1 MSTNYYMMTQ
11 DKTFVRKYFPNEYEI
26 VDEPYLGYEIH
37 IGKRSA
43 GWKPLFAR
51 HDKAYKSVREMK
63 EFIKEHED
71 YIRIFDE
78 YEREYNLE
86 ELEKELID
94 WGENQPST
102 YINFSLTGVN
112 NAISRFTNQFIN
124 NSKKEVNIITPMD
137 HLMYEKLTNGIVSQL
152 YSRDEDGYNFMKGEF
167 C

>member
-1 MSTNYYMMTQ
+1 MMTQ

-51 HDKAYKSVREMK
+51 HDKAYRSVREMK
-63 EFIKEHED
+63 KFIKEHNS

-78 YEREYNLE
+78 YGNEYGLDGLE
-86 ELEKELID
+86 NELIN
-94 WGENQPST
+94 WGEGQLVT
-102 YINFSLTGVN
+102 YLKYYPEGI
-112 NAISRFTNQFIN
+112 TNPIDHGRRKFYYVDEETADI
-124 NSKKEVNIITPMD
+124 KAPID
-137 HLMYEKLTNGIVSQL
+137 HLEYEILIQGRNTSL